1 MKFQKSSDGYE
12 YYDSIN
18 KRAEL
23 RKKNKYER
31 LEDEE
36 GLRDELDD
44 LQDEISQEF
53 LGMYGIHNVTKS
65 IPNNGVMVYTND
77 HSKISEEVKKSM
89 QSILGKYKLIIKE
102 SKHKGNDLDKVLD

>member
-1 MKFQKSSDGYE
+1 MKFHKSSDSYE
-12 YYDSIN
+12 YYGSIN
-18 KRAEL
+18 KRADD

-44 LQDEISQEF
+44 LADEISESY

-65 IPNNGVMVYTND
+65 IPNNGVMVYSNNP
-77 HSKISEEVKKSM
+77 SEIPEDVKKSM
-89 QSILGKYKLIIKE
+89 RAILGSYKLIIKE

>member
-77 HSKISEEVKKSM
+77 HSKISEEVKKNM

>member
-1 MKFQKSSDGYE
+1 MKFHKSSDDYE
-12 YYDSIN
+12 YYGSIN

-36 GLRDELDD
+36 GLTDELND
-44 LQDEISQEF
+44 LSDEISQEF

-65 IPNNGVMVYTND
+65 IPNNGVMVYTNNPG
-77 HSKISEEVKKSM
+77 KISEEVKKSM